1 MNRLFHDYVCKD
13 SKDTRVCLN
22 LECEKYHISGTRRVE
37 RFIDSDPQVNENATR
52 AVDFANQTALSETSS
67 AVAGRS
73 ACTSKE
79 EYPGLK
85 DRGAVPKKPVVTE
98 RVVAKVPHRVQN
110 CSSYAHAVK
119 IPQQIRLQESDQV
132 KTLHEKIT
140 QFQSRVQ
147 NIEKLV
153 QQLMSS
159 NGYKAPISREK
170 GNVNERNDQT
180 NEGAC
185 STWIQNTENAVK
197 DLYAK
202 FHQMGVWIQNCQH
215 PVNLQLHPVQNATCQ
230 TQAIPNI
237 THAIPPVF
245 HNPSYIPQ
253 VIENSENFGIEE
265 PSFVSL

>member
-132 KTLHEKIT
+132 KILHEKIT
-140 QFQSRVQ
+140 LFQSRVQ
-147 NIEKLV
+147 NTEKLV
-153 QQLMSS
+153 QQLMS
-159 NGYKAPISREK
+159 
-170 GNVNERNDQT
+170 
-180 NEGAC
+180 

-265 PSFVSL
+265 PSFVPL